1 MPGMAIAVVLL
12 ALAGGQMFAQLQ
24 GPGLPATPPT
34 ASVAPRV
41 FPSAMNTQGT
51 ASRARVVYSGGQL
64 QVTAMN
70 SSLNQIL
77 RAIERQTGMK
87 IAGGVADERVYGK
100 YGPASTAEVLAELLE
115 GTGSN
120 MLLRETGKDSPLEL
134 ILTPRNGGLTPL
146 SPDLAGVDD
155 PKADE
160 PPAPLPA
167 PIPASVSDTAAP
179 AAVPQAAPIP
189 VAPPSVTPASSS
201 VGAPGGTQVTA
212 PASAPEANAAVPAAA
227 DSAPASPNGVKT
239 PQQIYQQLMQ
249 LQQQQPQQ
257 NPK

>member
-1 MPGMAIAVVLL
+1 MSGKRIAVVLL
-12 ALAGGQMFAQLQ
+12 ALAGGRVFAQPQ

-41 FPSAMNTQGT
+41 FSRATSAEGT
-51 ASRARVVYSGGQL
+51 ASRAKVVYSGGQL

-87 IAGGVADERVYGK
+87 IVGGVADERVFGK
-100 YGPASTAEVLAELLE
+100 YGPAPTAEVLAELLE

-134 ILTPRNGGLTPL
+134 ILTPRNGGPTPL

-160 PPAPLPA
+160 PPAPLPT
-167 PIPASVSDTAAP
+167 PASSPDAAMP
-179 AAVPQAAPIP
+179 AVVPQIAPVP
-189 VAPPSVTPASSS
+189 VAPPSVTPVGSS
-201 VGAPGGTQVTA
+201 VGAPGGTQATA
-212 PASAPEANAAVPAAA
+212 PASAPEANAAAPGAA

-239 PQQIYQQLMQ
+239 PQQIYEQLMQ
-249 LQQQQPQQ
+249 LQQQQPRQ

>member
-1 MPGMAIAVVLL
+1 MSGMRIAVVLL
-12 ALAGGQMFAQLQ
+12 ALAGEKMIARGQ

-34 ASVAPRV
+34 ASVAPRILPREMSV
-41 FPSAMNTQGT
+41 EGV
-51 ASRARVVYSGGQL
+51 ASPAKVVYSGGQL
-64 QVTAMN
+64 QVTAKN

-100 YGPASTAEVLAELLE
+100 YGPASTAEVLAALLE

-120 MLLRETGKDSPLEL
+120 MLLRETGKDSLLDL

-160 PPAPLPA
+160 PPARM
-167 PIPASVSDTAAP
+167 VAA
-179 AAVPQAAPIP
+179 
-189 VAPPSVTPASSS
+189 PASSS
-201 VGAPGGTQVTA
+201 DAAAPAVVPQPAATAPVAPAPVTPAGGAVGGPAGMQAAA
-212 PASAPEANAAVPAAA
+212 PASAPEANAPAHDAGDAA
-227 DSAPASPNGVKT
+227 TASPNGVKT

>member
-1 MPGMAIAVVLL
+1 MSGKRIAVVLL
-12 ALAGGQMFAQLQ
+12 ALAGGRVFAQPQ

-41 FPSAMNTQGT
+41 FSRATSAEGT
-51 ASRARVVYSGGQL
+51 ASRAKVVYSGGQL

-100 YGPASTAEVLAELLE
+100 YGPAPTAEVLAELLE

-120 MLLRETGKDSPLEL
+120 MVLRETGGDSPLEL
-134 ILTPRNGGLTPL
+134 ILTPRNGGLAPP

-155 PKADE
+155 PKVDE
-160 PPAPLPA
+160 PPVPVST
-167 PIPASVSDTAAP
+167 PASSPD
-179 AAVPQAAPIP
+179 AAVPVVVPQSTP
-189 VAPPSVTPASSS
+189 VVPPPVTPGSSS
-201 VGAPGGTQVTA
+201 VGAPAGMQATE
-212 PASAPEANAAVPAAA
+212 PAIVPNPA

-239 PQQIYQQLMQ
+239 PQQIYEQLMQ
-249 LQQQQPQQ
+249 LQQQQPRQ